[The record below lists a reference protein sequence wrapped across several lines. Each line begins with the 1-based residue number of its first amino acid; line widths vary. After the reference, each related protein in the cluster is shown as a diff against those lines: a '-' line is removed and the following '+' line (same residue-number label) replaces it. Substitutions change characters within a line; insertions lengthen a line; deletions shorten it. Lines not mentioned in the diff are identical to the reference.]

1 MFKDSL
7 KGKTALV
14 TGASS
19 GIGEAT
25 SRMLASHGVN
35 LILCARRIDRLNN
48 LSKVLNDE
56 YGVDTCTIEL
66 DMSKKE
72 DIINAVENLSEK
84 WKNIDILINNAGL
97 ALAKDLYYESELDD
111 AIQMIRVNC
120 EGLITLTKIIVPILL
135 KSDNPFIVSIGS
147 VAADTPYSGGAIYC
161 ATKSFVEMFSDCLRI
176 ETMHTPIKVSNIK
189 PGLVDTEFSTVRF
202 KGDKSRADSIYEGF
216 EPLLSTDIAD
226 NIEYVLTRPKHVQI
240 ASITT
245 MATSQGSAIMV
256 HKK

>member
-1 MFKDSL
+1 MFMADL
-7 KGKTALV
+7 KGKVALV

-25 SRMLASHGVN
+25 SKMLASHGVN

-48 LSKVLNDE
+48 LATELKNKYS
-56 YGVDTCTIEL
+56 VDVCAVEL

-72 DIINAVENLSEK
+72 SIVNIVNNLSEK
-84 WKNIDILINNAGL
+84 FRNIDILINNAGL
-97 ALAKDLYYESELDD
+97 ALYKDAYSDAELGDS
-111 AIQMIRVNC
+111 IQMIHVNC
-120 EGLITLTKIIVPILL
+120 EGLITLTKIIMPILL
-135 KSDNPFIVSIGS
+135 KSDNSFIVNIGS
-147 VAADTPYSGGAIYC
+147 VASDTPYAGGAVYC
-161 ATKSFVEMFSDCLRI
+161 ATKSFVEMFSDCIRI
-176 ETMHTPIKVSNIK
+176 EVMHTPIRVSNIK

-202 KGDKSRADSIYEGF
+202 KGDKAKADSIYEGF
-216 EPLLSTDIAD
+216 EALLSDDIAS

-245 MATSQGSAIMV
+245 MATSQGSATLV